1 MTWNLTRS
9 TAFAKIKDLLS
20 RLKQRLER
28 ANVQLT
34 HVYVDHCCRVRDKYK
49 SVLGNVEVAL
59 LAQKINAPYFSY
71 SLAKS

>member
-9 TAFAKIKDLLS
+9 TAFANIEGLLS
-20 RLKQRLER
+20 RLKQRLEW

-34 HVYVDHCCRVRDKYK
+34 HVYVDDCCRVRDKYK
-49 SVLGNVEVAL
+49 SVFGNVEVAL
-59 LAQKINAPYFSY
+59 PAQKINAPYFSY